1 LIFFISAVMMLVS
14 VIPSVVRWRAKSK

>member
-14 VIPSVVRWRAKSK
+14 VIPSVVRWRTKSK